1 MKKKRISVLFVAFML
16 TLGLLLMGMAACADG
31 DKEGTVT
38 AISVSKMP
46 DKVEYVVDEEFS
58 AAGGEITATY
68 DSGESKVV
76 AMTDEGV
83 QIDKPNMSSIGKK
96 TVTVRY
102 GGARTTFSVTV
113 DTAKVSV
120 VFDYNYSGAP
130 AATVVELDYNSPIR
144 TEDDLLDPE
153 RFPKQVP
160 DDPER
165 QGYTFWGWF
174 TDKTCTEEFEFEG
187 VNFTE
192 DTTVYA
198 YWLPEG
204 EEPRVVYFHYNY
216 QGLAEEYTRTFV
228 QAGGTASAPSK
239 QPSRTGYRFDG
250 WYTAAS
256 GGSAYDFDSPVTG
269 RVDLYAH
276 WTKTQTG
283 TVTWTFE
290 AENIDLSKKSGP
302 GLSGSASQGS
312 MVVYNDSVGASGG
325 AYVSFLYRNGLFI
338 SFEIVSDVAVND
350 VTFEIVLSREYSD
363 YTFNQDNYIIA
374 LNDQSLDYSV
384 SFTNVPKPTAGSAQP
399 APFKTVRLGTNLSLK
414 EGANV
419 ITLTTNNNDAVDGST
434 MEATAPLVDCIKLT
448 TSAVLIWDGSKGLPM
463 QW

>member
-1 MKKKRISVLFVAFML
+1 MKKKPILVLALSLIL
-16 TLGLLLMGMAACADG
+16 TLGVMLTGIAGCAG
-31 DKEGTVT
+31 GGEEGTVT

-68 DSGESKVV
+68 DSGETKIVP
-76 AMTDEGV
+76 MTDEGV
-83 QIDKPNMSSIGKK
+83 QIDEPNTSSIGKK

-120 VFDYNYSGAP
+120 VFDYNYPQAP
-130 AATVVELDYNSPIR
+130 EATVVELDYGSAIR

-153 RFPKQVP
+153 RFPKQIP

-165 QGYTFWGWF
+165 KGYTFWGWF
-174 TDKTCTEEFEFEG
+174 TDETCTEEFEFEG

-204 EEPRVVYFHYNY
+204 DEPRVVYFHYNY
-216 QGLAEEYTRTFV
+216 LGLAKEYTRTFV
-228 QAGGTASAPSK
+228 QAGGTANAPSK
-239 QPSRTGYRFDG
+239 EPSRTGYRFDG
-250 WYTAAS
+250 WYTAAN
-256 GGSAYDFDSPVTG
+256 GGSLYDFKTPVDG

-283 TVTWTFE
+283 AVTWTFE
-290 AENIDLSKKSGP
+290 AENVDLSKKSGP

-312 MVVYNDSVGASGG
+312 MVVHNDSVGASGG
-325 AYVSFLYRNGLFI
+325 AYVSFLYRNGLSI
-338 SFEIVSDVAVND
+338 SFEIISDVAVND

-363 YTFNQDNYIIA
+363 YTFNQDNYIID
-374 LNDQSLDYSV
+374 LNGVSIDYSV
-384 SFTNVPKPTAGSAQP
+384 SFTNVPEPTAGAAKP
-399 APFKTVRLGTNLSLK
+399 APFKTVRLGTNLSLNAG
-414 EGANV
+414 ENV
-419 ITLTTNNNDAVDGST
+419 ITLTTNNNDAENGTT
-434 MEATAPLVDCIKLT
+434 MEAKAPLVDCIKLT
-448 TSAVLIWDGSKGLPM
+448 TSAVLTWNGSKGLPM